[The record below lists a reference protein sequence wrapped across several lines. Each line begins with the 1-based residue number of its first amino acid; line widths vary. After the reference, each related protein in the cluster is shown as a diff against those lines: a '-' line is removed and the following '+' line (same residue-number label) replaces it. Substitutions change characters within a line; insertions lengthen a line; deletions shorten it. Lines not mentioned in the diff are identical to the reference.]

1 MRAPLILMNIC
12 VKISLTNQLTII
24 FTNLNDWFSL
34 KATLQAKVR
43 ITNQL
48 GCRANNFCGY
58 VFIITNKKAS
68 KNKSTR
74 FMILIVKN

>member
-1 MRAPLILMNIC
+1 M
-12 VKISLTNQLTII
+12 I
-24 FTNLNDWFSL
+24 FTNLNDWLSL

-48 GCRANNFCGY
+48 GCRENNFFGY